1 VDRRETIRA
10 LLALAAATWSLTA
23 AAQHEGPAHRIGV
36 LAQDLQP
43 ELLDTFRDEL
53 GRLGYVVGRNVSIEV
68 RNASGM
74 SERLPALARDLL
86 RLKVDVI
93 LAVNTP
99 AARAAKEATKSVPI
113 VIARVADP
121 VKSGLVESLARP
133 GGNVT
138 GLSFMPDELG
148 GKGIE
153 ILREVLPKISL
164 MGHLYQGDNP
174 GNRAVVDAVSKRGAR
189 SWVCKLCVFPSSSL
203 KTTWVPSRPQ
213 RVLGSTGSL
222 SWMMARSLNKDGKSS
237 ILRRN
242 TRCRLLLS
250 TRILRRPVPL
260 SPTAPASA
268 WVTGAPHTTSTKS

>member
-1 VDRRETIRA
+1 MAARCCTARPRPARI
-10 LLALAAATWSLTA
+10 ALAFSLK
-23 AAQHEGPAHRIGV
+23 H
-36 LAQDLQP
+36 LQP

-53 GRLGYVVGRNVSIEV
+53 GSLGYVVGRNISIEV

-74 SERLPALARDLL
+74 SQRLPALTSDLL

-99 AARAAKEATKSVPI
+99 AAKAAKEATKSVPI
-113 VIARVADP
+113 VIVRVADP

-153 ILREVLPKISL
+153 IFREVLPKISR

-174 GNRAVVDAVSKRGAR
+174 GNRVVVDAVEARGAQLGLQ
-189 SWVCKLCVFPSSSL
+189 LCVFPSSSL
-203 KTTWVPSRPQ
+203 KITWVPSRP
-213 RVLGSTGSL
+213 RRMLGSMGSS
-222 SWMMARSLNKDGKSS
+222 SWMMARL
-237 ILRRN
+237 
-242 TRCRLLLS
+242 
-250 TRILRRPVPL
+250 
-260 SPTAPASA
+260 
-268 WVTGAPHTTSTKS
+268 